1 MTDASVNLDEDVPC
15 LGADF
20 PLAPFDQRVLA
31 DPDVLGIIVTG
42 SFGRG
47 TGDRCSDIDLTLWL
61 RDEALS
67 KPGLFEH
74 YLSWLGEVQFMC

>member
-1 MTDASVNLDEDVPC
+1 M
-15 LGADF
+15 
-20 PLAPFDQRVLA
+20 
-31 DPDVLGIIVTG
+31 IVTG

-74 YLSWLGEVQFMC
+74 YLSWLGEV